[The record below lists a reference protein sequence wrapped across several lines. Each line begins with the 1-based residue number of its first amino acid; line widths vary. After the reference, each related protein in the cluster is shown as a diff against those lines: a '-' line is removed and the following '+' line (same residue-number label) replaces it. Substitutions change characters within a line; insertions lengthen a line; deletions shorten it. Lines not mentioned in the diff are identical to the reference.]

1 MYWNHYINTSSS
13 NETIQDVF
21 VRFIFMKWKYT
32 YQYKHFG
39 MLCWI
44 IFTHCIRAV
53 SAKQEALSLFL
64 KRAHPYGNGPNRLK
78 LFLQWLH
85 ISCTLKC
92 SLSFNACAEYS
103 YIEWNTYCII
113 QHILIPQKIKTL
125 PRNIWSIWKHYE
137 KKCHL

>member
-1 MYWNHYINTSSS
+1 MLNWNQSRVEIASVHLYICQQYTLCFIERPCIIEKSSSITMYWNHFINTSSS

-85 ISCTLKC
+85 ISCTLKMQ
-92 SLSFNACAEYS
+92 LVF
-103 YIEWNTYCII
+103 
-113 QHILIPQKIKTL
+113 
-125 PRNIWSIWKHYE
+125 
-137 KKCHL
+137 